1 MAREKHNSAS
11 ILLMSAAFAA
21 GFGLL
26 LFSSGNQ
33 PRGPI
38 ERLGKQFEA
47 RLIVAPRWISGE
59 NVSRGAS
66 KAPGSLQGRPYLL
79 DDGQPVIEPL
89 PGRLWTRRVLPSPDI
104 LLHRAWTA
112 TSPYAA
118 GRTAAKRP
126 ARTLD
131 REMTGGP
138 MRGELRPVAEHAKY
152 VFPPIDKLAL
162 EAT

>member
-26 LFSSGNQ
+26 LFSSANQ

-79 DDGQPVIEPL
+79 HDGQPVIEALGQSTLLKAMIATHLQGERLYQGVFGPAEYYPRRIYFFIELGPQLLPIRLEEPL
-89 PGRLWTRRVLPSPDI
+89 RRGLQ
-104 LLHRAWTA
+104 
-112 TSPYAA
+112 
-118 GRTAAKRP
+118 
-126 ARTLD
+126 
-131 REMTGGP
+131 
-138 MRGELRPVAEHAKY
+138 EHLIVK
-152 VFPPIDKLAL
+152 
-162 EAT
+162 